1 VDSDL
6 SDVGEGNDGGNLQD
20 DSENEAPD
28 SSDKSERSD
37 GSEDDSD
44 EEEEVGVQGTPSP
57 RTLPIRSGKQLD
69 SPVRVRGMLKRLGD
83 AGRSPTVIGQMDAK
97 TTRRGVRGQPK
108 EGANMVFETVQE
120 FAMKASGLLPNMER
134 SEEEQMEG
142 EPVDYSK
149 VDPSKYKDIFE
160 NPATFEEAWFHPCP
174 FQRKKWR
181 EAITKEL
188 TKMTQMKVW
197 TKIKRSTMPPNR
209 RCVKYKWVLEIKR
222 DGRF

>member
-1 VDSDL
+1 MDSDL

-83 AGRSPTVIGQMDAK
+83 AGRSPTVIGQMEAK
-97 TTRRGVRGQPK
+97 TTRR
-108 EGANMVFETVQE
+108 
-120 FAMKASGLLPNMER
+120 
-134 SEEEQMEG
+134 
-142 EPVDYSK
+142 SK
-149 VDPSKYKDIFE
+149 HGI
-160 NPATFEEAWFHPCP
+160 
-174 FQRKKWR
+174 
-181 EAITKEL
+181 
-188 TKMTQMKVW
+188 
-197 TKIKRSTMPPNR
+197 
-209 RCVKYKWVLEIKR
+209 
-222 DGRF
+222 